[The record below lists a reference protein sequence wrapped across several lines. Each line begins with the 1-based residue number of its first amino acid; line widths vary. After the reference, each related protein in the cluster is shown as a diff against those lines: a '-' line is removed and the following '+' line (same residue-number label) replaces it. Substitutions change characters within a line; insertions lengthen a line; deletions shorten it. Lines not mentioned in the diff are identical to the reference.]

1 MACFPTASSKVMLSD
16 LWIFAQSDRW
26 NVVSQC
32 CFNRISVI
40 TGEVHNVF
48 TQLRPFDSLSLWI
61 LSTSVFLLDTSG
73 SFLINVYEVE
83 TFVVWVRNI
92 FQVWCFAFQWACFF
106 KWLLS
111 CTKVFYFYV
120 VTLKKRFF
128 FIAAQKTIWIGE
140 KEFGPDLERSLN
152 VLLSAKGKG
161 ANKHPPFCV
170 RKKRKWESMT
180 YLLLFS

>member
-1 MACFPTASSKVMLSD
+1 MSGSLRKLKQFLNLLFILKNKPTGKQLVLWIKMWSISPRTGIPGAKSRLTYSWFNTAKPSSWELCHFTLLSAKSEMACFPTASSKVMLSD

-32 CFNRISVI
+32 CFNHISVI

-48 TQLRPFDSLSLWI
+48 MQLRPFDSLSLWI

-92 FQVWCFAFQWACFF
+92 FRVWRFAFQWACFL
-106 KWLLS
+106 KWF
-111 CTKVFYFYV
+111 T
-120 VTLKKRFF
+120 
-128 FIAAQKTIWIGE
+128 
-140 KEFGPDLERSLN
+140 
-152 VLLSAKGKG
+152 
-161 ANKHPPFCV
+161 
-170 RKKRKWESMT
+170 
-180 YLLLFS
+180 